1 MITLRVAIGAEEA
14 RRTILKREPASETE
28 LGEAGRELTRAV
40 FGEDLTAQQVVH
52 RVIAD
57 VRREGDAA
65 VRRYCEAFDG
75 GANDPFEIPQVEIEA
90 ALSEIDQELREAL
103 EFAAG
108 RVRKYHEGQLRRVL
122 ASYVD
127 EGLGVQVRAIE
138 TVGLYAPGTAT
149 MYPSSVIHTIVPAKV
164 AGVKS
169 AVLVSPAGR
178 DGRIP
183 AVKLAAAAISGADRV
198 FVASG
203 AQAIAALAYGTES
216 FPRVDKICGPGN
228 IFVTLAKRAVFGD
241 VGIDSLYGPTET
253 VVVADETADA
263 ALCAV
268 DLIAQAEHDEL
279 ASPIFIT
286 NSRELLDRV
295 DAELDARLSTLP
307 RGAIA
312 RAAFANRGGGVLAA
326 TIEEAVEL
334 ASEYAPEHLCI
345 LAKDVKRLAP
355 LAKNAGGLFLGEGSP
370 EAIGDYTAGPSHV
383 MPTGGAARFASPLS
397 VQDFLKFS
405 TVIDL
410 TQDGVFDLGP
420 AGAIIAKAEG
430 FHGHARAIEER
441 LPK

>member
-1 MITLRVAIGAEEA
+1 M
-14 RRTILKREPASETE
+14 K
-28 LGEAGRELTRAV
+28 
-40 FGEDLTAQQVVH
+40 Q
-52 RVIAD
+52 VIAD
-57 VRREGDAA
+57 VRKDGDAA

-75 GANDPFEIPQVEIEA
+75 GANDPFEIPRDQIEA
-90 ALSEIDQELREAL
+90 SLTMIDPELREAL

-108 RVRKYHEGQLRRVL
+108 RVRAYHEGQLKRVL
-122 ASYVD
+122 ASYV
-127 EGLGVQVRAIE
+127 EGGLGVQVRPIE
-138 TVGLYAPGTAT
+138 TVGLYATGTST
-149 MYPSSVIHTIVPAKV
+149 VYPSSVIHTIVPAKV
-164 AGVKS
+164 AGVNS
-169 AVLVSPAGR
+169 AVLVSPAAR
-178 DGRIP
+178 DGKIP
-183 AVKLAAAAISGADRV
+183 AVKLAAAAIAGADRV
-198 FVASG
+198 FAASG
-203 AQAIAALAYGTES
+203 AQAIAALAYGTAS

-286 NSRELLDRV
+286 SSRELLDRV
-295 DAELDARLSTLP
+295 AVELETRLATLP
-307 RGAIA
+307 RGEVA
-312 RAAFANRGGGVLAA
+312 RAAFMNRGGAVLAES
-326 TIEEAVEL
+326 IEEAVML

-345 LAKDVKRLAP
+345 LAKDARRLAP
-355 LAKNAGGLFLGEGSP
+355 LAKNAGGLFLGDGSP

-410 TQDGVFDLGP
+410 TSDGVFDLGP
-420 AGAIIAKAEG
+420 AGAVIARAEG
-430 FHGHARAIEER
+430 FLGHARAIEER
-441 LPK
+441 LPR